1 MSGLTNRKI
10 SVILQPHSTH
20 PMKVYIGIDD
30 TDNLETRGTGFH
42 ARSLGSS
49 LEKESLLHLHT
60 VTRHQLLVDKRIP
73 FTSHNSSACLV
84 GYSDRSLESITAY
97 CRDFLLEVSAFDA
110 DSGLCVAYEEGIPEE
125 VCDFG
130 ERAKREVLTLG
141 DAIDLADRCNIYLQ
155 GFLNTKMGMIGSLA
169 AIGLRKRGC
178 EGRLLWMPNLRETLG
193 LFPVGVYR
201 EKTGV
206 ERIVD
211 LDGMMVEEHVEVN
224 ITEWCR
230 PVMSGGF
237 ITLFVEKI
245 ENNPTYEYQ
254 SASKEFIKSISE

>member
-1 MSGLTNRKI
+1 
-10 SVILQPHSTH
+10 
-20 PMKVYIGIDD
+20 MKVYIGIDD

-49 LEKESLLHLHT
+49 LEKTGLLDLHS

-84 GYSDRSLESITAY
+84 GFSNKPIEAIIAF

-110 DSGLCVAYEEGIPEE
+110 DSGLCVAAEPDIPEE

-130 ERAKREVLTLG
+130 NLAKREVLTLD
-141 DAIDLADRCNIYLQ
+141 DAVQLAGRFNIYLA

-169 AIGLRKRGC
+169 AIGLRKRGND
-178 EGRLLWMPNLRETLG
+178 GRLLWMRNLRETIGIFPAG
-193 LFPVGVYR
+193 LYM
-201 EKTGV
+201 KQTGV

-211 LDGMMVEEHVEVN
+211 LDGGKVEEHVGVN

-230 PVMSGGF
+230 PVMSAGL
-237 ITLFVEKI
+237 ITLFVEKM
-245 ENNPTYEYQ
+245 ENNTTYEYQ